1 MKLKELLQ
9 KVSFD
14 DIVPHI
20 IAFEPEHVTQIPYY
34 KEAYD
39 ILMHTEA
46 AETDEQITV
55 EWVRDEDEL
64 CGEEPYVHIGNCEGD
79 LWTTNLGKEIVLG
92 EGVELSAAELAG
104 RCMWSLT
111 FYGYRPEDDYFSR
124 EPHNRYQD
132 AADRLSH
139 KQLYNYV
146 RTSNGASLKNRSSY
160 LPLEEWGVYLRRIRH
175 RNRMKRMR
183 DHRQDIRIAE
193 LERMAKV
200 ERAIQQILSSTD
212 SIQREQ
218 LTYLFDT
225 RLILEHDL
233 YSRSYDR
240 MRRMEYLWENLAK
253 YTAPDDRPYT
263 RTIVVL
269 STSPDCPLTD
279 TERAMFDRIVARLAE
294 KTEVLPAIGTKDGL
308 GEEAETFIVK
318 SY

>member
-79 LWTTNLGKEIVLG
+79 LWTTNLGKKIVLG
-92 EGVELSAAELAG
+92 DGVELSDAELAG

-183 DHRQDIRIAE
+183 DHRQNIRIAE

-279 TERAMFDRIVARLAE
+279 TERAMFDRIVARFAE

-308 GEEAETFIVK
+308 GEEAEMFIVN